1 MTRIMNGRFS
11 AEAEGPFVVF
21 VIGVRVN
28 DLLAVRKWVPTARA
42 MGPILRELHAHPEKG
57 FLGART
63 FVYWRG
69 VALIQYWRSFEDLER
84 FARDREASHL
94 PAWRR
99 FNRSVGSDGSVGI
112 WHETFLVERGAYE
125 AIYANM
131 PVFGLAEATAHV
143 PATGRRETARRRLAR

>member
-1 MTRIMNGRFS
+1 MNNVMKGRFS
-11 AEAEGPFVVF
+11 AEAGDSFVVF
-21 VIGVRVN
+21 VIGMRVN
-28 DLLAVRKWVPTARA
+28 DLLAVRKWAPTARA
-42 MGPILRELHAHPEKG
+42 MFPMLKELHTEPDRG
-57 FLGART
+57 FLSAEV
-63 FVYWRG
+63 FLYWRG

-84 FARDREASHL
+84 FAKDRDASHL

-131 PVFGLAEATAHV
+131 PVFGLAKATSRV
-143 PATGRRETARRRLAR
+143 PATGRRETARKRLGR